1 MFMWNIIKAGKEKIN
16 WKEYYEKKQQTKSV
30 NEIMEEKNMKEPEIY
45 KTETVK
51 IGNSLF
57 IIIPNNI
64 VKYADI
70 KEKQRVKVML
80 TNIDQK

>member
-1 MFMWNIIKAGKEKIN
+1 MWNIIKAGKEKIN